1 MADTVYGVNAPEAV
15 KLWSRKLMREALKQ
29 TWASRFMG
37 KDSNSLC
44 QVLDDTSK
52 GPGDRIR
59 VTLRM
64 QLSGDGVQGDAT
76 LEGNEEKL
84 VTHTDNLFID
94 QLRHAVRSGGK
105 MTEQRI
111 PFSVREEARMGL
123 QDWWADRFDT
133 WFMYQLAGYSDE
145 TDTRYTGNQAAL
157 APTTNHIM
165 FPNGHTTEASLTAT
179 ASAIFSLGLIDAVA
193 LKART
198 LSPMIRKVN
207 AGKAGMKYVMFIT
220 PEQHYDL
227 RRNTNT
233 LQWGDIQKAAMQGGQ
248 ISGNP
253 IFTGALGE
261 YNGVVL
267 HEAFRLP
274 VLDSTGGSKIGRAVL
289 AGAQA
294 AALAFGRGFSR
305 NRMEWTEE
313 LFDYKNSLGVE
324 AGCIAGLKKAQFNSA
339 DYGTIVVSTAH
350 STDAVN
356 ASGR

>member
-1 MADTVYGVNAPEAV
+1 MAQTSYGVNAQEAV

-37 KDSNSLC
+37 RDSNSLC

-59 VTLRM
+59 CTLRM
-64 QLSGDGVQGDAT
+64 QLSGAGIQGDAT

-84 VTHTDNLFID
+84 VTYTDNVVID
-94 QLRHAVRSGGK
+94 QLRHAVRSAGK

-111 PFSVREEARMGL
+111 PFSIREEARMGL
-123 QDWWADRFDT
+123 QDWWADRYDT
-133 WFMYQLAGYSDE
+133 WFMNQLTGYSDE
-145 TDTRYTGNQAAL
+145 TDTRYTGNQSAT
-157 APTTNHIM
+157 APSSTHHM

-179 ASAIFSLGLIDAVA
+179 ASAIFSLGLIDAAA

-233 LQWGDIQKAAMQGGQ
+233 LQWGDIQKAAIQGGQ

-253 IFTGALGE
+253 IFTGSLGE

-274 VLDSTGGSKIGRAVL
+274 TLASTGASTIGRAVL
-289 AGAQA
+289 CGAQSA
-294 AALAFGRGFSR
+294 VMAFGRGFSK
-305 NRMEWTEE
+305 NRMDWTEE
-313 LFDYKNSLGVE
+313 LFDFKNQLGVS
-324 AGCIAGLKKAQFNSA
+324 AGCIAGLKKTIYNSA
-339 DYGTIVVSTAH
+339 DYGTVVVSTAH
-350 STDAVN
+350 STDAEN
-356 ASGR
+356 STGR